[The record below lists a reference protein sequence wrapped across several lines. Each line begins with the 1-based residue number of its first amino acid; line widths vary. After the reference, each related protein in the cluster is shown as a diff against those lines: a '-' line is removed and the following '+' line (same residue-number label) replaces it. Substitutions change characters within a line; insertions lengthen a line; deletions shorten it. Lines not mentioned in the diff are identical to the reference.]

1 MLERHALTEA
11 QVETLFTLL
20 ATEADLVRRW
30 RTSCIDNDQTNDPDL
45 TIMTVAA
52 ITNPRE

>member
-11 QVETLFTLL
+11 QLETLFALL

-30 RTSCIDNDQTNDPDL
+30 RTPCIGNDQTNDQ
-45 TIMTVAA
+45 A
-52 ITNPRE
+52 